1 MVGSII
7 AETVNQSPQLLGA
20 RFCSKP
26 CTHTD
31 VIITVHRWPLA
42 WSLLH
47 RAAWGTARLS
57 RCIGFGG
64 RTAWEPWK
72 CWRQPRAWF
81 FFFFFCFSVL
91 WRDQCD
97 CGTVSQ
103 WSRSE
108 ESGWGLLFSGSR
120 RPWLGFWK
128 CIWSVWTYI
137 CIGKVWRTE
146 EW

>member
-1 MVGSII
+1 MVGSMIG
-7 AETVNQSPQLLGA
+7 ETVNQSSQLLGA

-31 VIITVHRWPLA
+31 IIITVHRWPLA

-57 RCIGFGG
+57 RWIGFGG

-81 FFFFFCFSVL
+81 FFFFFFFASWCYGETSVIVALWVSGQEVRKVGGGCSYLDPGGPGWDFENVSEVCEHTSVL
-91 WRDQCD
+91 VRY
-97 CGTVSQ
+97 G
-103 WSRSE
+103 
-108 ESGWGLLFSGSR
+108 G
-120 RPWLGFWK
+120 
-128 CIWSVWTYI
+128 
-137 CIGKVWRTE
+137 
-146 EW
+146 